1 MNKSPEASLDIMK
14 VLIVD
19 DDLTIL
25 SLLKEIVG
33 MVPGV
38 EVFTAARPDEAMKV
52 IVSGSVDIVFTD
64 IHMPG
69 VTGLEM
75 IQDIISLQQ
84 CPEVIVMTALPSGEI
99 AQQAME
105 LGASSLLAK
114 PFEDIKLVELELDK
128 AIKKVIRKRATADEV
143 AKKKAELAKI
153 QPVEVDDDP
162 VMQVSLDSFMEN
174 SPIGSEL
181 SNETDE
187 PATSPAPGTTSEPIA
202 APTPMP
208 VLNSPTSK
216 VEAQQ
221 AAPSNSVK
229 ASAQPA
235 SDSKLSLADMIAS
248 DLKEGLQKVDSEKEV
263 TSLSEPEAEPEEKPK
278 PVYDDNPANVKIY
291 PAELLEPFIEVEIPR
306 CKRHHRKFTI
316 GLIDLPEN
324 VQLKTMKE
332 RMDDRNQ
339 QIESLKTCVR
349 TSDVLLDAGKD
360 GFVMLAYECNT
371 PGSNVL
377 EHKLAHRGFDFCGF
391 AVYPTDAEDLEGLK
405 TIAQKRLIEKRRHHL
420 VLYEPEEFF
429 GRIVTNMLTDPKY
442 QVSYFQDINKLGDFV
457 RDKYSKIKL
466 LMVSLSTDQQQWA
479 FLDRCQKEGLAQWPV
494 LLFTEVAL
502 NPQVKKQLFQL
513 GVRAVVKKGCSQEEL
528 QYVVQS
534 FIMQASANLLRKNA
548 RALITLPA
556 VYKFDGKEVSSNTFT
571 LSRDGVFIR
580 DLAPPPTGSLI
591 DLKVF
596 IPGRSAALA
605 TRGEVIYSVPYFVG
619 VNRIHVSG
627 MAVKFLDLT
636 ETDQK
641 EIDQFVSRALTG
653 YLMEE
658 ESET

>member
-1 MNKSPEASLDIMK
+1 MKSPELSLDVMK

-25 SLLKEIVG
+25 SLLKEIVS

-52 IVSGSVDIVFTD
+52 IVSGNVDIVFTD

-99 AQQAME
+99 AQRAME
-105 LGASSLLAK
+105 LGASSLLSK
-114 PFEDIKLVELELDK
+114 PFEDIKLVEIELDK
-128 AIKKVIRKRATADEV
+128 AIKKIIRKRAAAEEV
-143 AKKKAELAKI
+143 SKKKAELAKI
-153 QPVEVDDDP
+153 QPKEVDNDP
-162 VMQVSLDSFMEN
+162 VMQVSFDSFLE
-174 SPIGSEL
+174 GSSTSDSDPDL
-181 SNETDE
+181 SSRESSEIKSVANEISD
-187 PATSPAPGTTSEPIA
+187 IA
-202 APTPMP
+202 ALQPKENA
-208 VLNSPTSK
+208 L
-216 VEAQQ
+216 
-221 AAPSNSVK
+221 PSF
-229 ASAQPA
+229 Q
-235 SDSKLSLADMIAS
+235 DSKISLADMIAS
-248 DLKEGLQKVDSEKEV
+248 DLKQGLSQKEKEAETEV
-263 TSLSEPEAEPEEKPK
+263 TSLQKPVEKAK

-291 PAELLEPFIEVEIPR
+291 PADILEALVEIEIAR
-306 CKRHHRKFTI
+306 SKRHQRKFAI
-316 GLIDLPEN
+316 GLIDIPEN
-324 VQLKTMKE
+324 LQLKTMKE
-332 RMDDRNQ
+332 RMDDRHQ

-360 GFVMLAYECNT
+360 GFVMLGYECNT

-391 AVYPTDAEDLEGLK
+391 SVYPTDAESLAGLREV
-405 TIAQKRLIEKRRHHL
+405 AQRRLIEKRRHHL

-429 GRIVTNMLTDPKY
+429 GRIVTNMLADPKY
-442 QVSYFQDINKLGDFV
+442 QVSYFQDLNKLGEFV
-457 RDKYSKIKL
+457 RDKYAKMKL
-466 LMVSLSTDQQQWA
+466 LMISLSTDQQQWA

-534 FIMQASANLLRKNA
+534 FIMSASVSLLRKNA
-548 RALITLPA
+548 RALVTLPA
-556 VYKFDGKEVSSNTFT
+556 VYKIDQKEISSNTFT

-580 DLAPPPTGSLI
+580 DLAPPITGTII

-596 IPGRSAALA
+596 IPGRSSALA
-605 TRGEVIYSVPYFVG
+605 TRGEVLYSVPYFVG

-636 ETDQK
+636 ENDQK
-641 EIDQFVSRALTG
+641 EIDQFVAKALTG

-658 ESET
+658 VPDIK